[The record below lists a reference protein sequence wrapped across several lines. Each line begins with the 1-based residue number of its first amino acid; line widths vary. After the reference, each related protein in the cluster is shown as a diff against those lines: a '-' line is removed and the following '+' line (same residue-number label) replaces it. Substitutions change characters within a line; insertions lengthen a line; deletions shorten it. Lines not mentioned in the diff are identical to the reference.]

1 MAEHYSVLVGGTFDV
16 FHKGHRLL
24 IEKAISEG
32 NTVIGIT
39 SDELAN
45 KSRKRTVN
53 PFSKRSETV
62 RKFARE
68 IATEQNAEFTINK
81 IDTPNGPAY
90 TGEQYETIIVSPESK
105 TIDRVNKIN
114 DERIENGL
122 NKLDIKVV
130 EPFYA
135 EDNQRISSTRIR
147 NGIIDK
153 NGDLIKKDDELA
165 IISDIHYGH
174 SEQTKD
180 AIIET
185 LTKTLREI
193 YGRKIVV
200 LGDMIHEEDEETDIK
215 NLQKIVDVITE
226 NAKQD
231 VYFVP
236 GNHDVHNIDRK
247 TFEEIVDHKI
257 PQTVNINENTRLHLV
272 DSAFHSKYDNIG
284 YISDD
289 SIQTVRGNVQD
300 DGNDIVISHFLTEYT
315 DIYKKSDFFDE
326 YPEGVFPVNKFEYQ
340 KQVDIEQINMNI
352 YAHLH
357 ILDNI
362 TYTHG
367 KKKTIINAPIT
378 KNPIHQTEPN
388 LNTNYRIIDI

>member
-1 MAEHYSVLVGGTFDV
+1 MKDVYSVLVGGTFDV

-39 SDELAN
+39 SDSLAN
-45 KSRKRTVN
+45 KSRSRTVN
-53 PFSKRSETV
+53 PFSERAEAV
-62 RKFARE
+62 REFATE
-68 IATEQNAEFTINK
+68 IAMENDAEFTTIE
-81 IDTPNGPAY
+81 IDTPNGPVY
-90 TGEQYETIIVSPESK
+90 TGEQYDTIVVSPESK

-114 DERIENGL
+114 DIRIENGL
-122 NKLDIKVV
+122 DKLDIKVV

-135 EDNQRISSTRIR
+135 EDDQRISSTRIR
-147 NGIIDK
+147 NGIIDR
-153 NGDLIKKDDELA
+153 NGNLIKKDDELA

-174 SEQTKD
+174 AEQTKS
-180 AIIET
+180 AILET
-185 LTKTLREI
+185 LTQTLREV

-200 LGDMIHEEDEETDIK
+200 VGDIIHENDENTDIE
-215 NLQKIVDVITE
+215 NLQQVVNTITE
-226 NAKQD
+226 HAKQD

-236 GNHDVHNIDRK
+236 GNHDVQNIDRK
-247 TFEEIVDHKI
+247 TFEEIVGHEI
-257 PQTVNINENTRLHLV
+257 PQTVDINTNTRLHLV
-272 DSAFHSKYDNIG
+272 DSAFQSEYDNIG

-289 SIQTVRGNVQD
+289 SIQTVRENVQD
-300 DGNDIVISHFLTEYT
+300 DGNDIVVSHFLTEYT
-315 DIYKKSDFFDE
+315 DIYKQSDFFDE
-326 YPEGVFPVNKFEYQ
+326 HPEGVFPMNNFEYQ
-340 KQVDIEQINMNI
+340 QQVDLDQINMNI

-378 KNPIHQTEPN
+378 KNPIHETEPN